1 MSQTLYSIF
10 GILPLFFGYCNRLL
24 SLTTP
29 VLIKHNNLLSINY
42 GFLIAVIPLVL
53 LLIYIMSKKN
63 HDYKTEFTKDYS
75 EFDGKYEQYQFFLLF
90 LGITLP
96 LVEVIYSLFNKQS
109 HSLEYFHYVA
119 GAFFVLLYVASKKV
133 GFVKHSLQN
142 IFITCYISYFLYLLY
157 HVLFVNN
164 ETVYYVGIILALFLS
179 YNAFKSVNHYW
190 IFVFVFFGLLT
201 WMYISAVIPQ
211 QETLILVNSFL
222 VIIAIHY
229 ARHLALLR
237 AKSKFMF
244 ANEIVNKGNSLTIT
258 TNRKG
263 EVSFCSDTV
272 REILGYEPNEVLG
285 MRFWQ
290 LTEDPEFIGED
301 YHEDYVDGRLHTRK
315 LKCRNGEYKYIQWKD
330 KKYSDDI
337 VIGIGQDV
345 TEQIKIKDQYRSLIE
360 SAADLIYEID
370 LEAQIT
376 YVNHFTEKTLGY
388 AREEILNRNY
398 GHFIRRDYLEY
409 VVDFYKEVPKEA
421 QEYNDLVF
429 PLQKKDGD
437 SIWVSQKVTLKRN
450 ENGEII
456 GYSAIARDITLVKNL
471 EIEHYNRSKK
481 VRIHNETLKK
491 LTSQSYSN
499 KDTFNGVL
507 KNILKVAGTNCSIDR
522 VGYWSYIPEGLRC
535 ESIYYLKSDRF
546 EKNFFLGI
554 ENYPIYFRQLET
566 GVQIVA
572 SNVYNNNITSEL
584 CLDYFPKNNIKSL
597 LDTPIFINGKI
608 IGILCFESIEEMRE
622 WDNEDINFSRSIAD
636 LIAIAI
642 ESQMRIEVEQ
652 KLSYKSDILFEI
664 TKNTEHFLLSKNTN
678 EIFEGIL
685 ETIGLV
691 TNVDKLSFFE
701 SDNAKKTYTQKF
713 RWEAAS
719 NSLTPPRG
727 ELINLPHSVIPG
739 ISAQLVQN
747 KIYYST
753 LRKMTDEISRNFLQQ
768 LHTKSVLFIPVFV
781 KSAFYGF
788 IVFDDSTKEREWS
801 SDEVS
806 AMQTLTN
813 NISYAIERNIN
824 EAMIQESEEKF
835 RLLANNIPGTVHL
848 SKYDEKWSK
857 IYLNDEIEKLTGYPK
872 NDFLSN
878 KLHYIDLV
886 HPEDLKIVQSKANEL
901 FMDKQK
907 VHLIYRIINKN
918 GHYIWVE
925 EFGEPIFKDGEI
937 VYIVGIFIDITQRME
952 AEEAIKAKNYAEAAN
967 RAKSEFLANMSH
979 EIRTPLNGIIGFTEL
994 LMHTELEKI
1003 QKKYMDTI
1011 NQSANSLMEVINNI
1025 LDFSKIESGKL
1036 ELNIEKFAVED
1047 LANQVVEL
1055 IKYEANLKKLQLNLN
1070 IEANVPKLI
1079 WVDYI
1084 RLKQVLINLL
1094 SNAVKFTEKGQID
1107 LTISVFKLID
1117 ENTIQLKFSVKDTGI
1132 GIKKKNQQKIF
1143 EAFSQEDNSTTKKFG
1158 GTGLGLAISN
1168 QLLDLMNS
1176 QLELSSE
1183 SDKGS
1188 DFSFILELAYSN
1200 QPANSHKTDES
1211 NAKSVVKTKVVTQ
1224 DSKVVFIVE
1233 DNKINMLLAKTL
1245 VKQILPNAEIIELE
1259 NGKEALKK
1267 AQKLLPDLIL
1277 MDIQMPIMN
1286 GYESATEIRKLPNTE
1301 NIPIIALT
1309 AGTIVGEKE
1318 KCIEF
1323 GMNDYIPKPIDK
1335 EFLENIIREYLTTKK
1350 LSV

>member
-1 MSQTLYSIF
+1 MLFYVAISKTLQKKLNLSTKYSDFEPNAEQFRIY
-10 GILPLFFGYCNRLL
+10 LLFFGITIPLVEIIVDVFEIRATSHLTINLSVGGLLL
-24 SLTTP
+24 SLYY
-29 VLIKHNNLLSINY
+29 LSGRYNY
-42 GFLIAVIPLVL
+42 F
-53 LLIYIMSKKN
+53 
-63 HDYKTEFTKDYS
+63 YKYLNQLFT
-75 EFDGKYEQYQFFLLF
+75 
-90 LGITLP
+90 
-96 LVEVIYSLFNKQS
+96 
-109 HSLEYFHYVA
+109 
-119 GAFFVLLYVASKKV
+119 
-133 GFVKHSLQN
+133 
-142 IFITCYISYFLYLLY
+142 FLYLCYFCYIGYNVFFKPFEL
-157 HVLFVNN
+157 LA
-164 ETVYYVGIILALFLS
+164 YVGLILGFFLS
-179 YNAFKSVNHYW
+179 YFVIKNITRYW
-190 IFVFVFFGLLT
+190 LFVFICMLALAIAYNGKFIEGKQIILLFCAFIT
-201 WMYISAVIPQ
+201 ISA
-211 QETLILVNSFL
+211 
-222 VIIAIHY
+222 IHIST
-229 ARHLALLR
+229 HLASIGV
-237 AKSKFMF
+237 KNKFIF
-244 ANEIVNKGNSLTIT
+244 SDIIVNNGNSLIIT
-258 TNRKG
+258 TNKKG
-263 EVSFCSDTV
+263 ELSFCSESVET
-272 REILGYEPNEVLG
+272 ILGYTVEEVLG
-285 MRFWQ
+285 LGFWK
-290 LTEDPEFIGED
+290 LTEDPEFIGEE
-301 YHEDYVDGRLHTRK
+301 YHDDYVDGRLHIRK
-315 LKCRNGEYKYIQWKD
+315 LKCRNGDYKYIQWKD

-337 VIGIGQDV
+337 TIGIGQDV
-345 TEQIKIKDQYRSLIE
+345 TEQVKIKDQYRSLIE

-370 LEAQIT
+370 LDAQIT
-376 YVNHFTEKTLGY
+376 YVNHFTEKTLGFT
-388 AREEILNRNY
+388 REGILNKKY
-398 GHFIRRDYLEY
+398 FTFIRQDYLDY

-429 PLQKKDGD
+429 PLLKSDGD
-437 SIWVSQKVTLKRN
+437 TIWVSQKVTLKRN

-499 KDTFNGVL
+499 KDTFNGIL

-522 VGYWSYIPEGLRC
+522 VSYWSYIPEGLRC

-554 ENYPIYFRQLET
+554 ENYPVYFRQIEI

-572 SNVYNNNITSEL
+572 SNVYNNNITPEL
-584 CLDYFPKNNIKSL
+584 CLDYFPKNNIKSM

-608 IGILCFESIEEMRE
+608 IGILCFEAIETTRE

-652 KLSYKSDILFEI
+652 KLSYKSDILLEI
-664 TKNTEHFLLSKNTN
+664 TKNTQRFLLSKNTS
-678 EIFEGIL
+678 EIFAGIL
-685 ETIGLV
+685 ETIGIV

-701 SDNAKKTYTQKF
+701 SDNVNKTYTQKY
-713 RWEAAS
+713 RWVAES
-719 NSLTPPRG
+719 NSLTTPNPD
-727 ELINLPHSVIPG
+727 LVNLPHSVIPG
-739 ISAQLVQN
+739 ISAELVQN

-753 LRKMTDEISRNFLQQ
+753 LRKMADEVSRTFLQQ
-768 LHTKSVLFIPVFV
+768 LHTKSVLFIPIFV

-806 AMQTLTN
+806 ALQTLTN

-857 IYLNDEIEKLTGYPK
+857 IYLNDEIEKLTGYAK
-872 NDFLSN
+872 ADFLSN
-878 KLHYIDLV
+878 KIHYIDLV
-886 HPEDLKIVQSKANEL
+886 HPDDLKIVQNKASEL
-901 FMDKQK
+901 FKNKQK
-907 VHLIYRIINKN
+907 IHLIYRIINKN

-925 EFGEPIFKDGEI
+925 EFGEPIFKDEEI

-994 LMHTELEKI
+994 LMNTDLENI
-1003 QKKYMDTI
+1003 QKKYMETV
-1011 NQSANSLMEVINNI
+1011 NQSANALMEVINNI

-1036 ELNIEKFAVED
+1036 ELHIEKFDVSD

-1055 IKYEANLKKLQLNLN
+1055 IKFEANLKKLQLHLN
-1070 IEANVPKLI
+1070 VEKNVPKYVWI
-1079 WVDYI
+1079 DYI

-1094 SNAVKFTEKGQID
+1094 SNAVKFTEKGSIE
-1107 LTISVFKLID
+1107 LNISVFKLLD
-1117 ENTIQLKFSVKDTGI
+1117 NNKIQLQFSVRDTGI
-1132 GIKKKNQQKIF
+1132 GIKKKNQLRIF

-1158 GTGLGLAISN
+1158 GTGLGLSISN
-1168 QLLDLMNS
+1168 QLLGLMNS

-1183 SDKGS
+1183 ADKGS
-1188 DFSFILELAYSN
+1188 DFSFILEVDYSN
-1200 QPANSHKTDES
+1200 EILSID
-1211 NAKSVVKTKVVTQ
+1211 KSVDFYAKASTKTKVVSN

-1245 VKQILPNAEIIELE
+1245 VKQILPNAEVIELE
-1259 NGKEALKK
+1259 NGKEALEK
-1267 AQKLLPDLIL
+1267 AQKQLPDLIL

-1286 GYESATEIRKLPNTE
+1286 GYESSMEIRKLPNSKRV
-1301 NIPIIALT
+1301 PIIALT

-1318 KCIEF
+1318 KCIEY

-1335 EFLENIIREYLTTKK
+1335 EFLENIIREYITTN
-1350 LSV
+1350 

>member
-1 MSQTLYSIF
+1 MLFYVAISKTLQKKLNLSNKYSDFEPNADQFRIY
-10 GILPLFFGYCNRLL
+10 LLFFGI
-24 SLTTP
+24 T
-29 VLIKHNNLLSINY
+29 
-42 GFLIAVIPLVL
+42 IPLVEIIVDVFEIRATSHLAINLPVGGL
-53 LLIYIMSKKN
+53 LLALYFLTGRY
-63 HDYKTEFTKDYS
+63 DFFYKHLNQIFT
-75 EFDGKYEQYQFFLLF
+75 
-90 LGITLP
+90 
-96 LVEVIYSLFNKQS
+96 
-109 HSLEYFHYVA
+109 
-119 GAFFVLLYVASKKV
+119 
-133 GFVKHSLQN
+133 
-142 IFITCYISYFLYLLY
+142 FLYLSYFCYIAYNVFFKPFELLAY
-157 HVLFVNN
+157 VGLILGFFLSYFVIKNITRYWLFVF
-164 ETVYYVGIILALFLS
+164 ISILALAIAYSGKFIDGKQIILLLC
-179 YNAFKSVNHYW
+179 AF
-190 IFVFVFFGLLT
+190 IT
-201 WMYISAVIPQ
+201 ISA
-211 QETLILVNSFL
+211 
-222 VIIAIHY
+222 IHIST
-229 ARHLALLR
+229 HLASIGV
-237 AKSKFMF
+237 KNKFIF
-244 ANEIVNKGNSLTIT
+244 SDIILNNGNSLIIT
-258 TNRKG
+258 TNKKG
-263 EVSFCSDTV
+263 ELSFCSESV
-272 REILGYEPNEVLG
+272 EAILGYTVEEVLG
-285 MRFWQ
+285 FGFWK
-290 LTEDPEFIGED
+290 LTEDPDFIGEE

-315 LKCRNGEYKYIQWKD
+315 LKCRNGDYKYIQWKD
-330 KKYSDDI
+330 KKYSEDI

-345 TEQIKIKDQYRSLIE
+345 TEQVKIKDQYRSLIE

-370 LEAQIT
+370 LDAQIT
-376 YVNHFTEKTLGY
+376 YVNHFTEKTLGFS
-388 AREEILNRNY
+388 RMDILNKNY
-398 GHFIRRDYLEY
+398 SHFIRQDYLDY

-429 PLQKKDGD
+429 PLLKSDGD
-437 SIWVSQKVTLKRN
+437 TIWVSQKVTLKRN
-450 ENGEII
+450 ENGEVI

-499 KDTFNGVL
+499 KDTFNGIL
-507 KNILKVAGTNCSIDR
+507 KNILKVAGTNCTIDR
-522 VGYWSYIPEGLRC
+522 VSYWSYIPEGLRC

-554 ENYPIYFRQLET
+554 ENYPVYFKQIET

-572 SNVYNNNITSEL
+572 SNVYNNNITPEL
-584 CLDYFPKNNIKSL
+584 CLDYFPKNNIKSM

-608 IGILCFESIEEMRE
+608 IGILCFEAIEIARE

-652 KLSYKSDILFEI
+652 KLSYKSDILLEI
-664 TKNTEHFLLSKNTN
+664 TKNTERFLLSKNTS
-678 EIFEGIL
+678 EIFAGIL
-685 ETIGLV
+685 ETIGMV

-701 SDNAKKTYTQKF
+701 SDNVNKTYTQKY
-713 RWEAAS
+713 RWVAES
-719 NSLTPPRG
+719 NSLTPPVPQ
-727 ELINLPHSVIPG
+727 LTHLPHSVIPG
-739 ISAQLVQN
+739 ISAQLVEN

-753 LRKMTDEISRNFLQQ
+753 LRKMTDEVSREFLQQ
-768 LHTKSVLFIPVFV
+768 LHTKSVLFIPIFV

-801 SDEVS
+801 SDEVG
-806 AMQTLTN
+806 ALQTLTN

-857 IYLNDEIEKLTGYPK
+857 IYLNDEIEKLTGYAK
-872 NDFLSN
+872 ADFLSN
-878 KLHYIDLV
+878 KIHYIDLV
-886 HPEDLKIVQSKANEL
+886 HPDDLKIVETKASEL
-901 FMDKQK
+901 FKNKQK
-907 VHLIYRIINKN
+907 IHLIYRIINKN

-925 EFGEPIFKDGEI
+925 EFGEPIFKDEEI

-994 LMHTELEKI
+994 LMNTDLENI
-1003 QKKYMDTI
+1003 QKKYMETV
-1011 NQSANSLMEVINNI
+1011 NQSANALMEVINNI

-1036 ELNIEKFAVED
+1036 ELHIEKFDIKD

-1055 IKYEANLKKLQLNLN
+1055 IKYEANLKKLQLHLN
-1070 IEANVPKLI
+1070 IEENVPKYVWI
-1079 WVDYI
+1079 DYI

-1094 SNAVKFTEKGQID
+1094 SNAVKFTEKGSVE
-1107 LTISVFKLID
+1107 LNISVFKLLD
-1117 ENTIQLKFSVKDTGI
+1117 DNKIQLQFSVRDTGI
-1132 GIKKKNQQKIF
+1132 GIKKKNQLRIF

-1158 GTGLGLAISN
+1158 GTGLGLSISN
-1168 QLLDLMNS
+1168 QLLGLMNS

-1183 SDKGS
+1183 ADKGS
-1188 DFSFILELAYSN
+1188 DFSFILEVDYSN
-1200 QPANSHKTDES
+1200 EIVSID
-1211 NAKSVVKTKVVTQ
+1211 KSVDFYAKATTKTNIISN

-1245 VKQILPNAEIIELE
+1245 VKQILPNAEVIELE
-1259 NGKEALKK
+1259 NGKVALEK
-1267 AQKLLPDLIL
+1267 AQKQLPDLIL

-1286 GYESATEIRKLPNTE
+1286 GYESSVEIRKLPNSKRV
-1301 NIPIIALT
+1301 PIIALT

-1335 EFLENIIREYLTTKK
+1335 EFLENIIREYIITN
-1350 LSV
+1350 